1 VPCAPI
7 NTYSQALADEQVRH
21 MGWVRE
27 IALPSGKRTRTFA
40 SPLRF
45 GGAGLPIR
53 RDPPA
58 LGQHNEEVFAAA
70 PTDAP

>member
-7 NTYSQALADEQVRH
+7 NTYSQALGDEQVRH
-21 MGWVRE
+21 MEWVRE
-27 IALPSGKRTRTFA
+27 IGLPSGARTRTFA

-45 GGAGLPIR
+45 GGRGFPIR

-58 LGQHNEEVFAAA
+58 LGQHNDEVFGEAAA
-70 PTDAP
+70 KA